1 MINQSQWQND
11 WPTGGGCRPQ
21 LITLT
26 FTRSIH
32 SRSNIVSIA
41 TVRYNT
47 WKIGG
52 KSPENNKSETT
63 NRKFGCN
70 TIDTNHLEWSTPVT
84 WPTACRRMCRS
95 ASKKIGKKISVA
107 LNGLEE
113 TQLLLSVD
121 LIQYLPAAWCPT
133 CPELQTA
140 AALTSPPCQ
149 RRENQFYW
157 ILNRRCITRWQ
168 SCDATLF

>member
-63 NRKFGCN
+63 NRKQQ
-70 TIDTNHLEWSTPVT
+70 
-84 WPTACRRMCRS
+84 
-95 ASKKIGKKISVA
+95 IGNSVA
-107 LNGLEE
+107 IQSIQIILNGPLQSRGPPHAVACAGRPAKELVKKSIE
-113 TQLLLSVD
+113 FNRLPSINID
-121 LIQYLPAAWCPT
+121 LIQLAAYCGRIYW
-133 CPELQTA
+133 ENSKFR
-140 AALTSPPCQ
+140 SPWMDW
-149 RRENQFYW
+149 RKLNFYFRS
-157 ILNRRCITRWQ
+157 I
-168 SCDATLF
+168 